1 VGYYN
6 NLAYYAREAL
16 FTLHHKR
23 RLHLSTTLMISV
35 AMLILTAFLL
45 AVFNTRLLLQEIGAQ
60 AKVIVFLDDHLQPAE
75 RGAIVDELQ
84 RFPAAQRIHY
94 VSKEQARDDFI
105 AWFHE
110 GEQILQGLQQNP
122 LPASYVL
129 QLTPHAHD
137 ATAVQHLV
145 QRLTRLPGVDEVEY
159 GASWRQRFQTVVH
172 IVAGASLASGVLLS
186 LGVIFIIANT
196 IRLTVY
202 MRLHEIEIM
211 QLVGATERCIKGP
224 FVLLGMG
231 QGCLGALMALGVL
244 FGLYQM
250 FIERLNNT
258 LLMTFGLQQL
268 AFLPWHMS
276 VGVVLGST
284 LLGYIGSAVILGRSL
299 RALHAAA

>member
-1 VGYYN
+1 VGYYS
-6 NLAYYAREAL
+6 NLAHYAREAL
-16 FTLHHKR
+16 FTLYHKR

-35 AMLILTAFLL
+35 ALLILTAFLL

-60 AKVIVFLDDHLQPAE
+60 AKVIVFLDDQLQPAE
-75 RGAIVDELQ
+75 REAIVDELQ
-84 RFPAAQRIHY
+84 RFPAAQHIHY

-129 QLTPHAHD
+129 QLTSHAHD
-137 ATAVQHLV
+137 ATAVQNLV

-186 LGVIFIIANT
+186 LGIVFIIANT

-224 FVLLGMG
+224 FLLLGMG
-231 QGCLGALMALGVL
+231 QGCLGALIALSVL
-244 FGLYQM
+244 FALYQM
-250 FIERLNNT
+250 FIERLHNT
-258 LLMTFGLQQL
+258 LFVTFGLQQL

-276 VGVVLGST
+276 VGVVAGST

-299 RALHAAA
+299 RALHAAS